1 MDTELFTWKTHSNSL
16 RDLQHGFDIA
26 QNSGAKSLLVLTCS
40 QNFYPEQPLNFILKN
55 CSIPIFGG
63 IYPMITHQETLI
75 KQGALIIGFKENY
88 DVSVFP
94 DVQNIKNEDTLE
106 SLINTTLEAK
116 QNFSGQDNFLMF
128 YDALI
133 NNVEDF
139 INCLFECLDH
149 GITVA
154 GGGAG
159 NLDFIQRPCLFTNSG
174 LLANAVLLVSL
185 PRPLTTRIA
194 HGWTKIE
201 GPFLVSEAHGQTVQS
216 LNYRPAFEV
225 YSQKIES
232 NSEHRFQAGNFF
244 EIAKNFP
251 LGIEDINN
259 NLIVRDPISTTNNY
273 LQLIGNIPVNSMVYI
288 LGGDTNKLIS
298 SSEKAAINLFSTP
311 TKSTTRISM
320 VFDCISRVAFMEDEF
335 DKELQIIN
343 KYCPSPYL
351 FGVLSIGEIA
361 NSESSAI
368 RLLNKSTVISS
379 W

>member
-1 MDTELFTWKTHSNSL
+1 MDTELFTWKTHSNTL
-16 RDLQHGFDIA
+16 RDLQHGISIA

-40 QNFYPEQPLNFILKN
+40 QNAYPEQPLNFILKN

-63 IYPMITHQETLI
+63 IYPMISHQETLI

-88 DVSVFP
+88 DVTIFS
-94 DVQNIKNEDTLE
+94 DLQHLKNEDTLE

-116 QNFSGQDNFLMF
+116 KNLSGQDDFLMF

-139 INCLFECLDH
+139 IDCLFECLDH
-149 GITVA
+149 GITIA

-159 NLDFIQRPCLFTNSG
+159 NLDFIQRPCLFTNKG
-174 LLANAVLLVSL
+174 LLANAVLLVNL
-185 PRPLTTRIA
+185 PSKLTTGVA

-201 GPFLVSEAHGQTVQS
+201 GPLLVSEAHGQIVQS

-225 YSQKIES
+225 YSHIIERAS
-232 NSEHRFQAGNFF
+232 DHEFKDGDFF
-244 EIAKNFP
+244 DIAKNFP

-259 NLIVRDPISTTNNY
+259 NLIVRDPISTANNN

-288 LGGDTNKLIS
+288 LGGETNSLLL
-298 SSEKAAINLFSTP
+298 SSEKAAINVFSTP
-311 TKSTTRISM
+311 TKNTTRISM
-320 VFDCISRVAFMEDEF
+320 VFDCISRVVFMEDEF

-343 KYCPSPYL
+343 KYCPSPTL

-368 RLLNKSTVISS
+368 RLLNKSTVICS